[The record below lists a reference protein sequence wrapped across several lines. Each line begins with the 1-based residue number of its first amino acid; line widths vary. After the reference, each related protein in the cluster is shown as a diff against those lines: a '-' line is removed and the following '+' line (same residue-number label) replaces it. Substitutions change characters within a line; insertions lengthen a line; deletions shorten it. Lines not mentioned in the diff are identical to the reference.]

1 MWLSFRLLSTQG
13 SASGVS
19 EYPDQ
24 TRSWMIHSGIS
35 LWYTANMSETSK
47 DEKRDAAEIAFKRR
61 DEKESSVSFGDIE
74 F

>member
-1 MWLSFRLLSTQG
+1 
-13 SASGVS
+13 
-19 EYPDQ
+19 
-24 TRSWMIHSGIS
+24 
-35 LWYTANMSETSK
+35 MSETSK